1 MQGSIKKLQEEI
13 SAFGAKKQE
22 LDETVSQQKEVR
34 GRKGRERRETD
45 ERERESPPSRRVYSC
60 MWQSC
65 MCLLHIATSHCH
77 SSTNP
82 NEPLRPSNLRDL
94 FPLVLPPS
102 PSPIPPL
109 LFSALLFSLPL
120 LETRPGRALFRVA
133 GRREGTL
140 GRPHGRPQGRHRT

>member
-45 ERERESPPSRRVYSC
+45 ERERERESPPSRRVYSC

-65 MCLLHIATSHCH
+65 MCLLHIAIVVLTL
-77 SSTNP
+77 TN
-82 NEPLRPSNLRDL
+82 L
-94 FPLVLPPS
+94 
-102 PSPIPPL
+102 
-109 LFSALLFSLPL
+109 
-120 LETRPGRALFRVA
+120 
-133 GRREGTL
+133 
-140 GRPHGRPQGRHRT
+140 